1 MIVSL
6 TTREG
11 KILTGIE
18 VFAVEHLGDRTA
30 LISLTFRG
38 KKYLEKVLDDL
49 HIQHWDTKDCQ
60 YFYGIE
66 IDSQHIQY
74 ANILRL

>member
-38 KKYLEKVLDDL
+38 KKYLEKTLDDL
-49 HIQHWDTKDCQ
+49 HIQYWDTKDCQ
-60 YFYGIE
+60 YFYGLE
-66 IDSQHIQY
+66 IDSKHIHY
-74 ANILRL
+74 ADILRL